1 MEMIK
6 DFVAVIGITCII
18 IDAIISFYK
27 IIMDDDR
34 KQKLKAVIF
43 QRLNALKWV
52 INIKRKRAEGIRRK
66 PYPLNASAAR

>member
-6 DFVAVIGITCII
+6 DFVAVIGITLII

-34 KQKLKAVIF
+34 KQKLKTVITTIMQIIMLYGGYRIISF
-43 QRLNALKWV
+43 F
-52 INIKRKRAEGIRRK
+52 
-66 PYPLNASAAR
+66 

>member
-6 DFVAVIGITCII
+6 DFVAVIGITLII

-34 KQKLKAVIF
+34 KQKLKTVIATIMQIIMLYGGYRIISF
-43 QRLNALKWV
+43 F
-52 INIKRKRAEGIRRK
+52 
-66 PYPLNASAAR
+66 

>member
-6 DFVAVIGITCII
+6 DYVAVVGITFII

-34 KQKLKAVIF
+34 KQKLKTVIGTIMQIIMLYGGYRMISF
-43 QRLNALKWV
+43 FN
-52 INIKRKRAEGIRRK
+52 
-66 PYPLNASAAR
+66 S